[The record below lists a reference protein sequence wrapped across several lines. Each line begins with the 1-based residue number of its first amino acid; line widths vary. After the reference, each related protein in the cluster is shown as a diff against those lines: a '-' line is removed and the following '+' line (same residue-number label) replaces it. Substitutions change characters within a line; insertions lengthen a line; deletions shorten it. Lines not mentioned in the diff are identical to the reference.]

1 MSNMYK
7 VGDGVVVTGSATTIT
22 IDPAAACD
30 LYSVELAL
38 IVGSPAAGT
47 TAVTAVPKNGTSET
61 VTSGG
66 TAINIDPTALTGFY
80 IQGRPL
86 KSITLTPSSWTAGVQ
101 VAVTVW
107 GRKS

>member
-1 MSNMYK
+1 MSNMYE
-7 VGDGVVVTGSATTIT
+7 VGKGVVVTGSATKIT

-38 IVGSPAAGT
+38 IVGSPAAGAT
-47 TAVTAVPKNGTSET
+47 HVTAVPKNGTSET

-66 TAINIDPTALTGFY
+66 SDINIDPTALTGFY

-86 KSITLTPSSWTAGVQ
+86 KSITFTPSSWTAGVQ

-107 GRKS
+107 GRKA

>member
-1 MSNMYK
+1 MSNMYE
-7 VGDGVVVTGSATTIT
+7 VGTGVVVTGSATTIA

-30 LYSVELAL
+30 LDSVELAL

-47 TAVTAVPKNGTSET
+47 TDVTAVPKNGTSET

-66 TAINIDPTALTGFY
+66 SAINIDPTALTGFY

-86 KSITLTPSSWTAGVQ
+86 KSITFTPSSWTAGVQ

-107 GRKS
+107 GRKA

>member
-1 MSNMYK
+1 MSNMYE
-7 VGDGVVVTGSATTIT
+7 VGKGVVVTGSATTIT

-38 IVGSPAAGT
+38 IAGSPAAGT

-66 TAINIDPTALTGFY
+66 AAINIDPTALTGFY

-101 VAVTVW
+101 IAVTVW
-107 GRKS
+107 GRKA

>member
-47 TAVTAVPKNGTSET
+47 TGVTAVPKNGTSEK

-66 TAINIDPTALTGFY
+66 EALNIDPTELTGFY

-86 KSITLTPSSWTAGVQ
+86 ESITLTPSSWTSGVQ

-107 GRKS
+107 GRKA

>member
-7 VGDGVVVTGSATTIT
+7 VGEGVVVTGSATTIT
-22 IDPAAACD
+22 IDPAAICD

-47 TAVTAVPKNGTSET
+47 TAVTAIPKNGTSET

-66 TAINIDPTALTGFY
+66 SAINIDPTALTGFD
-80 IQGRPL
+80 IQGRPR
-86 KSITLTPSSWTAGVQ
+86 KSITFTPSSWTADVQ
-101 VAVTVW
+101 GAVTVW

>member
-1 MSNMYK
+1 
-7 VGDGVVVTGSATTIT
+7 
-22 IDPAAACD
+22 
-30 LYSVELAL
+30 
-38 IVGSPAAGT
+38 
-47 TAVTAVPKNGTSET
+47 VPKNGTSET

-66 TAINIDPTALTGFY
+66 AAINIDPTALTGFY

-107 GRKS
+107 GRKA